1 MSSNRDSENWDTSSY
16 CGDDQDIDIHS
27 GGENEFPYDDSET
40 NWGHTHDNH
49 DDDDELVHEHDGFHY
64 HDSEDEDHSEEEPH
78 NDEDIDGIIN
88 GFAEANDS
96 DEEEEHEHFGP
107 GMTSHDFLST
117 LRQHMRHNETRG
129 DGHEVRDE
137 NGRMNLSEVLPELLS
152 MMGSAGGSGLRN
164 RSDASSR
171 SARINKLVDNV
182 ESAETDP
189 YFAMES
195 IIELSE
201 NLLMVNQIILERV
214 FPMERMLNAL
224 VNILGSSTLK
234 DEMELQMQCCRCLYN
249 IFEVHPESI
258 SHAVDKDVIQ
268 FLQNKLTE
276 INYIDLAEQV
286 LETLELLSR
295 LCGRDVLHN
304 GNLSSYIQYFDFFT
318 IHAQRKSIAI
328 VSNACARVKK
338 SDFNIIEELF
348 ITLKPIFLNCTDQVI
363 VTRILGIL
371 YGVCGG
377 LKDSEML
384 ESLYTSD
391 VTEHLVELI
400 STTDTASDCRL
411 KCLDILA
418 FVVDYSP
425 KISASIVK
433 STELASVLKKCL
445 YQYSKN
451 PNATLHET
459 IMFVPKS
466 LLNSIS
472 RFITLLFP
480 PEEEQILTIE
490 NVNYKAK
497 NQLFLEDFK
506 NDGKISELLTKL
518 IPLMSEIFINTVDF
532 GTRRNVLIGLTRI
545 ATYMNEQVAIHSLED
560 LVRLLGSSLAQSKN
574 VLKNESSS
582 PYEVGILIIGLI
594 SLIRI
599 LERKYSSVFTSP
611 FKREGIYD
619 LMEHINQDALSLQGK
634 GTFNAS
640 IVPTSGDTNDWEADS
655 DNMQEDSEDDE
666 EDYHTDYLDDMDIP
680 KELLPKK
687 LKFKF
692 LKKLKG
698 EEILDTIVES
708 TELILSVVDSAG
720 DIGSEELEAIKVTVK
735 DLENMKVNLY
745 SSEETLHFFSA
756 VKDCIFKEQSVLSG
770 FELISSELPTVIAKK
785 LSGIDHTSCFYLEKT
800 LKAAFGGKL
809 VEFITILQSALT
821 RVESFPIIDSGL
833 QGESSGMESL
843 GKQIKIHLHFDG
855 EDKTFTPLSTVVV
868 SIHCIASFKVL
879 ETFIRDR
886 AAKARLFS
894 WMIPGAE
901 DNSEENDKAKTSGDV
916 KAIKNS
922 VLKFSYE
929 GEPIDSHDTIFGA
942 LFKILKA
949 KEGKTAKDMW
959 NETQTV
965 HFTKEDPVSVGETD
979 SKEEINT
986 EDDDEEMMDVDSNEE
1001 EEEETLTYLYSEKGA
1016 VADQSNGPA
1025 EDILKVLKVL
1035 RTVVSNEEYF
1045 INSKLSAKLTRQ
1057 LDEPLVVAGGVL
1069 PEWTLSLTKEYSFLF
1084 PFETRMFF
1092 LQCTSFGYGR
1102 FIQLWK
1108 NRLSI
1113 ENQLSSDD
1121 PLLQLGR
1128 ISRSKILIARDNMLL
1143 AALRIM
1149 DDYSKSATILE
1160 FQFLD
1165 EEGTGLGP
1173 TLEFYSTVSKEF
1185 AQKKLN
1191 LWRVANFDEENSYV
1205 TGLLFP
1211 QPIVCCSK
1219 EKEKEKVVEL
1229 FGYLGTF
1236 IARSLLDN
1244 RIVDFRFNKFFFQ
1257 LAHLYARGET
1267 TLQYD
1272 NLDEGLNMLKAVDEQ
1287 LAVSLKY
1294 IYDNRNNQPV
1304 IDEMSLTF
1312 VLPGTNIELIDNGA
1326 KLNVHGDNVA
1336 DYIRHII
1343 SSIIGEDVKD
1353 SIQSFITGFSK
1364 VFPYSNLLILTPEEL
1379 VDLFGGVEENWST
1392 ETLYSC
1398 IEANHGYT
1406 MDSMSIHNLISIMSE
1421 FNLQERR
1428 TFLQFITGSPKL
1440 PLGGFKSLKPKL
1452 TVVLKQ
1458 PEAGFTSD
1466 EYLASVMTCANYLK
1480 LPKYSSK
1487 EVMRQRIV
1495 QAMNE
1500 GAGAFLLS

>member
-1 MSSNRDSENWDTSSY
+1 MSSNRDFENWETSSY

-27 GGENEFPYDDSET
+27 GGENEFPYDDPET
-40 NWGHTHDNH
+40 NWGRSHDHH
-49 DDDDELVHEHDGFHY
+49 DDEDELVHEHDAFNY
-64 HDSEDEDHSEEEPH
+64 HDSGEDHSEDEQH
-78 NDEDIDGIIN
+78 NDEDVDGIID

-96 DEEEEHEHFGP
+96 DEEEHEHFGP
-107 GMTSHDFLST
+107 GMTSRDFLST
-117 LRQHMRHNETRG
+117 LRQHMRDNENRG
-129 DGHEVRDE
+129 DGHEVRDV

-152 MMGSAGGSGLRN
+152 MMGSGGGSGLRN
-164 RSDASSR
+164 RSDVSSR

-182 ESAETDP
+182 ESAEADP

-214 FPMERMLNAL
+214 FPLGRILNAL
-224 VNILGSSTLK
+224 VNILGSFTLK

-268 FLQNKLTE
+268 SLQNKLTE

-295 LCGRDVLHN
+295 LCGKDVLHN

-338 SDFNIIEELF
+338 SDFNNIEELF

-363 VTRILGIL
+363 LTRILGIL

-377 LKDSEML
+377 LKDSGML

-400 STTDTASDCRL
+400 SNTDTASDGRL

-425 KISASIVK
+425 KISSSIIK
-433 STELASVLKKCL
+433 STDLASVLQKCL

-490 NVNYKAK
+490 NVNYKVNNK
-497 NQLFLEDFK
+497 LFLDDFK
-506 NDGKISELLTKL
+506 NDEKISELLKKL

-545 ATYMNEQVAIHSLED
+545 ATYMNEQVAIHSRDD

-574 VLKNESSS
+574 TLKDEINN

-599 LERKYSSVFTSP
+599 LERKYTSVFTSL

-619 LMEHINQDALSLQGK
+619 LMESINQDALSLQGK
-634 GTFNAS
+634 GTFNDVFVS
-640 IVPTSGDTNDWEADS
+640 TSSDANDWEADS

-698 EEILDTIVES
+698 EAILDAIIEYS
-708 TELILSVVDSAG
+708 ELILSVVDSTG
-720 DIGSEELEAIKVTVK
+720 DIGSEELESIKVKVNELK
-735 DLENMKVNLY
+735 NMKVDPFSN
-745 SSEETLHFFSA
+745 EDTLQFFSA
-756 VKDCIFKEQSVLSG
+756 VKNCIFREQSVLSG
-770 FELISSELPTVIAKK
+770 FELISSELPTVIAEK
-785 LSGIDHTSCFYLEKT
+785 LSGIDHKSCFYLERT
-800 LKAAFGGKL
+800 LKAAFGDKL

-821 RVESFPIIDSGL
+821 RVESFSIIDSGL

-843 GKQIKIHLHFDG
+843 GKQIKIHLQFDG
-855 EDKTFTPLSTVVV
+855 EDKVFTPLSSVVV

-886 AAKARLFS
+886 AAKAKLFS
-894 WMIPGAE
+894 WMVPEAE
-901 DNSEENDKAKTSGDV
+901 DNSEESDKAKTSGDV

-929 GEPIDSHDTIFGA
+929 GEYIDSHDTIFGA

-959 NETQTV
+959 NEIQTI
-965 HFTKEDPVSVGETD
+965 HFSKEDPIVIGESD
-979 SKEEINT
+979 SKEEITT
-986 EDDDEEMMDVDSNEE
+986 EDDEEEMMDVDSNEG
-1001 EEEETLTYLYSEKGA
+1001 EETLTYLYSGK
-1016 VADQSNGPA
+1016 VPISDQSNEPA
-1025 EDILKVLKVL
+1025 EDILKVLKAF

-1069 PEWTLSLTKEYSFLF
+1069 PEWTLSLTREYSFLF
-1084 PFETRMFF
+1084 PFETRFFF

-1128 ISRSKILIARDNMLL
+1128 ISRSKILIARDNVLL

-1191 LWRVANFDEENSYV
+1191 LWRVANFDEDNSYV

-1211 QPIVCCSK
+1211 QPVACSN
-1219 EKEKEKVVEL
+1219 KEKEKVVEL

-1244 RIVDFRFNKFFFQ
+1244 RIVDFRFNKLFFQ
-1257 LAHLYARGET
+1257 LAHLYARGEAV
-1267 TLQYD
+1267 LQYD
-1272 NLDEGLNMLKAVDEQ
+1272 NMDEGLNMLKTVDEQ
-1287 LAVSLKY
+1287 LAQSLKY
-1294 IYDNRNNQPV
+1294 VYENRNNQSV

-1326 KLNVHGDNVA
+1326 RLNVDGNNVA

-1343 SSIIGEDVKD
+1343 SFTIGEGIRE
-1353 SIQSFITGFSK
+1353 SIQSFIAGFSK
-1364 VFPYSNLLILTPEEL
+1364 VFPYSNLLILTPDEL